1 MKRKCLFICMC
12 IMGLTLNAQNA
23 GETIILKNGNKV
35 QGTIVERVIGKT
47 VKIETADGSV
57 FIFEESEIAQIVHGN
72 ASPTTASPQ
81 TGQPRPADAEP
92 ADAEPATNSTSQ
104 TTSEEENLDG
114 LPEGFVAHQNPVG
127 GKYKLGDIYNRDGVK
142 GIVVLVDADGE
153 HGLLLSLKGTTK
165 KYSEE
170 DGIFNAGSQTDGMAN
185 TQAVYEY
192 AKTHGGLDEFP
203 LFEWCAG
210 LGEGWYIPSYY
221 ELANIWVVINGGTT
235 DFTQNNFYDFSKLI
249 QKAKGDPFINREN
262 APYYMYSSTE
272 TSDNRTMGMM
282 LRSNVGNSVGKALLG
297 PFVSRAVQN
306 KGTIVPFYGIKT
318 WGGKLRG
325 IQSRAVHRF

>member
-1 MKRKCLFICMC
+1 MKKTCLWIMLWM
-12 IMGLTLNAQNA
+12 MGLTLQAQNA
-23 GETIILKNGNKV
+23 EETIILKNGNKV

-47 VKIETADGSV
+47 VKVETTDGSV

-72 ASPTTASPQ
+72 APDAAASTPAA
-81 TGQPRPADAEP
+81 QPRPADQKP
-92 ADAEPATNSTSQ
+92 AGSSTSKN
-104 TTSEEENLDG
+104 TPEEANLDG

-192 AKTHGGLDEFP
+192 AKTHGGLGEFP

-221 ELANIWVVINGGTT
+221 ELANMWVVINGGTT
-235 DFTQNNFYDFSKLI
+235 DFIQNNFYDFNKLI
-249 QKAKGDPFINREN
+249 EKAKGDAFLTREN
-262 APYYMYSSTE
+262 APYLMSSSTE
-272 TSDNRTMGMM
+272 TSDNQNMGMM

-306 KGTIVPFYGIKT
+306 KGTIIPFYAIKT

-325 IQSRAVHRF
+325 FQSRAVHKF

>member
-1 MKRKCLFICMC
+1 MKKTFLLAAMWIL
-12 IMGLTLNAQNA
+12 GLTLQAQST

-47 VKIETADGSV
+47 VKIETGDGSIFV
-57 FIFEESEIAQIVHGN
+57 FEESEIARIVHGD
-72 ASPTTASPQ
+72 AAGTSPQ
-81 TGQPRPADAEP
+81 PAAEQPRPAETTQASPSP
-92 ADAEPATNSTSQ
+92 APTNVPQ
-104 TTSEEENLDG
+104 ENLDG
-114 LPEGFVAHQNPVG
+114 LPEGFVAHRNPDG
-127 GKYKLGDIYNRDGVK
+127 GRYKLGDIYNRDGVK

-170 DGIFNAGSQTDGMAN
+170 DGIFNAGSLTDGMAN
-185 TQAVYEY
+185 TQAVYAY
-192 AKTHGGLDEFP
+192 AKTHGGLEEFP
-203 LFEWCAG
+203 LFEWCAS

-235 DFTQNNFYDFSKLI
+235 DYTQNNFYDFSQWI
-249 QKAKGDPFINREN
+249 EKAKGDRFLTREH
-262 APYYMYSSTE
+262 APYFMYSSTE
-272 TSDNRTMGMM
+272 TSDNQNVGMM

-306 KGTIVPFYGIKT
+306 KGTIVPFYAIKT
-318 WGGKLRG
+318 WGGKMRG